1 LKLFDYKKIKKNVL
15 QLIIFSLDNG
25 ARLIGTLIYQL
36 SHQAD
41 NVALIFM
48 FVAWCNIFSLFSSF
62 FAIPISAREGFHSG
76 KGYIAKKLYGQSIF
90 YFLLGLFLF
99 LIPLGLLFFKFKL
112 TLIITFVLN
121 VFFISWLGFALAM
134 LKAQGRVKEM
144 LYLRFAS
151 SLLYLFVSVISSV
164 WLFDISLFLMGL
176 VASSLIPVLF
186 AHRLVGEVKE
196 AHFKMRQLTKW
207 LKLAVYKYK
216 SYVISSGFF
225 VLMANTDR
233 IIIGKEL
240 GSVQIA
246 GYAFATT
253 IAASILLINNLV
265 LTNLYSSIV
274 ARKSTTSF
282 YKLCVASLLGI
293 SLAATI
299 SLLVYVGMD
308 TFNIYQAK
316 LPQSQVFYC
325 CLLYF
330 SLISFGQTLF
340 FYAAS
345 KSLNYVQYLPYILT
359 VAYYLIIGIEQNSVL
374 YFILLTGFSIV
385 AGGGIAI
392 WLSNYRLKI

>member
-1 LKLFDYKKIKKNVL
+1 
-15 QLIIFSLDNG
+15 
-25 ARLIGTLIYQL
+25 
-36 SHQAD
+36 
-41 NVALIFM
+41 M
-48 FVAWCNIFSLFSSF
+48 
-62 FAIPISAREGFHSG
+62 
-76 KGYIAKKLYGQSIF
+76 
-90 YFLLGLFLF
+90 
-99 LIPLGLLFFKFKL
+99 GLLFFKFKL

-293 SLAATI
+293 SLATII

-308 TFNIYQAK
+308 RFNIYQAK

-345 KSLNYVQYLPYILT
+345 KRVNYVQYMPYILT